1 MIIEW
6 TDRVFRSACSHAGRG
21 AHRRAAGRRG
31 CGRDRRHA
39 AEFGEDVST
48 VDEASMPLLCRVAD
62 ELYEVFADTT
72 LDQCVADLNGMLAR
86 WAHPPRLS
94 DHDGTFLAPA
104 PGLRPTTRRGASGW
118 PRSAAY
124 ALAAIVAETG
134 RLPGG
139 ICHAHDCDRPYLNT
153 GSGGEQRYCSTR
165 CATRSRVAAY
175 RHRHND

>member
-1 MIIEW
+1 M
-6 TDRVFRSACSHAGRG
+6 DGQSFPVGVLA
-21 AHRRAAGRRG
+21 RRAAALTGELRAG
-31 CGRDRRHA
+31 ADA
-39 AEFGEDVST
+39 AEIADTLREFGEDVST

-94 DHDGTFLAPA
+94 DHDGTSWHLHLDSADDAPWGEWLAA
-104 PGLRPTTRRGASGW
+104 
-118 PRSAAY
+118 SAAY

-139 ICHAHDCDRPYLNT
+139 ICDAHDCDRPYLNS